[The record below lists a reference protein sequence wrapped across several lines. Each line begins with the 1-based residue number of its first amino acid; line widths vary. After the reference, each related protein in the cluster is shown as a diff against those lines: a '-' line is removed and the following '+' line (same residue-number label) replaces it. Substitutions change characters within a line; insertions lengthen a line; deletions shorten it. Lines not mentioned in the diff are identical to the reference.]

1 MFTRIGKLLTIKNQK
16 PKTFSHENDS
26 YKAVLVKTE
35 CGKVKCLMFT
45 DVELNRA
52 ELRAAKN
59 TEDQP
64 TQSWISKL
72 ID

>member
-1 MFTRIGKLLTIKNQK
+1 MATRIGRLVKVKNTKQK
-16 PKTFSHENDS
+16 PFSNENDT
-26 YKAVLVKTE
+26 YEAVLVKTK
-35 CGKVKCLMFT
+35 CGNVKCLMFT
-45 DVELNRA
+45 EA
-52 ELRAAKN
+52 ELIKAEARGEKN